1 LASVIHQT
9 STRGRQASQP
19 WHVSYQASTLET
31 RKQTEPMASGR
42 QMCWCAVAADRLAAM
57 ATPVLTL
64 KYTVPASCTAV
75 DHQSIRPGWKTKNRR
90 PARLSVAG
98 AASTASR

>member
-1 LASVIHQT
+1 
-9 STRGRQASQP
+9 
-19 WHVSYQASTLET
+19 
-31 RKQTEPMASGR
+31 
-42 QMCWCAVAADRLAAM
+42 M

-64 KYTVPASCTAV
+64 KATVPASCTAV